1 MHKRRLKWTA
11 NIGLTMIFGAAT
23 VFAQPAPA
31 GDPGAADGSVD
42 AKIPFGKGSQLT
54 PQEQMTQAEA
64 YVAKMKQT
72 LEAVKKLAQK
82 ARAEKDIIKL
92 NCVNDKLTQIDTHH
106 KLGTQSRDEL
116 KIAASRRDDGT
127 RNHEFSKLTIEY
139 QKVIVLEQEAEAC
152 IGEDIAYIGATQV
165 ETEVDPN
172 ITKDDPTTPDP
183 EPVEPVELPPV
194 ESPFR

>member
-1 MHKRRLKWTA
+1 MKWTA
-11 NIGLTMIFGAAT
+11 NVALALLFGAAT

-31 GDPGAADGSVD
+31 GDKTDSGGVD

-54 PQEQMTQAEA
+54 TQEQLTQADA

-72 LEAVKKLAQK
+72 LGSVKKLAEK

-106 KLGTQSRDEL
+106 KLGLKSRDEM
-116 KIAASRRDDGT
+116 KTAASRRDDGT

-152 IGEDIAYIGATQV
+152 IGEDIAYVGATQV
-165 ETEVDPN
+165 ETEIDPG
-172 ITKDDPTTPDP
+172 ITKDDPTVVEPD
-183 EPVEPVELPPV
+183 PVEPVELPPV
-194 ESPFR
+194 ESPYK

>member
-1 MHKRRLKWTA
+1 MKWTA
-11 NIGLTMIFGAAT
+11 NIALALLFVGAT
-23 VFAQPAPA
+23 VVAQPAPT
-31 GDPGAADGSVD
+31 GGLADGDRVD

-54 PQEQMTQAEA
+54 AQEQLAQADA

-72 LEAVKKLAQK
+72 LEAVKKLAGK

-106 KLGTQSRDEL
+106 KLGLKSRDEM
-116 KIAASRRDDGT
+116 KTAASRRDDGT

-152 IGEDIAYIGATQV
+152 IGEDIAYVGATQV
-165 ETEVDPN
+165 ETEVDPS
-172 ITKDDPTTPDP
+172 ITKDDPTTVESD
-183 EPVEPVELPPV
+183 PVEPVELPPV
-194 ESPFR
+194 ESPYK